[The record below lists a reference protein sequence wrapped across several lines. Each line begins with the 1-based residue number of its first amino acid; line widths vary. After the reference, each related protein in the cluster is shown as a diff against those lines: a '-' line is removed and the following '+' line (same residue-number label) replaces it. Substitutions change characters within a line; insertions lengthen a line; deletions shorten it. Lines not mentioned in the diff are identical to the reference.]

1 MTQPELTPQ
10 SIREEQ
16 QSISTGK
23 PPTRHRT
30 LLWPNS
36 SNQLRNAHLNPDDF
50 TPIRS
55 RFTPTGIDLTDP
67 RCAQVLALSRQAA
80 DLLDKRA
87 QLLSTLQPAMPAT
100 ATPDTAELQ
109 ATYAIPAEDSSA
121 LQRDAQGAIQES
133 SAEPHVSLPHD
144 NIQQPYDESPLS
156 QVASTTRPPQAQH
169 LTQPLQ
175 SLSDTQS
182 PQILQA
188 QQPLHTAHPTKTPQP
203 LQAAPSP
210 QAQQSSQATQLPHDA
225 QTTQPPHIAQPP
237 QTQQPT
243 QAAQSPRVPQSPQPP
258 QTQQPLPTA
267 QFAHS
272 AQALPPASQSQTSSV
287 QVLLL
292 VLGVSLTVL
301 AVAAFASLA
310 HFLFGDIGRAA
321 CIGIAGV
328 IALVASFVMAQRL
341 RVTAEGLA
349 WVGLVAIAID
359 ADLIGSIIADSVPSL
374 RGTVT
379 GGLILAAILTALG
392 LHLLSTFNKERPL
405 RAWSLY
411 IALTI
416 APTIAMLTDIPLLP
430 RYGTDALAGVCL
442 VALAAVDCLVPRLA
456 RIPERIIAL
465 TLTSILLTA
474 IALSGFDTSQTPRVT
489 VGFGAYL
496 AMLILTAAVWMR
508 DAARTASL
516 PTAVPTSSLTSP
528 IMPYGYPVPVRGDQP
543 SQAPTF
549 NPISPPTA
557 APSSWPPTVPSAP
570 PMPPISTMPTVPPVA
585 PSTLNA
591 AISLPSAARK
601 HNPETAMRWIMS
613 AFTTIVALS
622 MAALADDATPPFD
635 LIFALFGA
643 MMTIV
648 GWYWMRMRPWL
659 RSWPALGPGLLLML
673 VPPWL
678 MTLSHVVPPMPRAPL
693 LFALALAVLLV
704 GARLGWQAP
713 VILGAIMLIT
723 HTLTQLWPWIALIST
738 GFWWI
743 WLLLAG
749 IILIAAAA
757 RYESGIRSMKSLARR
772 IAQLR

>member
-10 SIREEQ
+10 PIREEQ
-16 QSISTGK
+16 QSTSTGK
-23 PPTRHRT
+23 PPTRHKT

-87 QLLSTLQPAMPAT
+87 QLLSTLQPTTPT
-100 ATPDTAELQ
+100 TTTPDTAELQ
-109 ATYAIPAEDSSA
+109 TTYAIPAEDSSA
-121 LQRDAQGAIQES
+121 LQRDAQEAIQEP
-133 SAEPHVSLPHD
+133 SAEPHISLPHD
-144 NIQQPYDESPLS
+144 NIQQPYDESQLS
-156 QVASTTRPPQAQH
+156 QVASTARLPQAQH
-169 LTQPLQ
+169 ITQPLQ

-188 QQPLHTAHPTKTPQP
+188 
-203 LQAAPSP
+203 
-210 QAQQSSQATQLPHDA
+210 
-225 QTTQPPHIAQPP
+225 TQPPHIAQPP

-243 QAAQSPRVPQSPQPP
+243 QAAQSPQLP
-258 QTQQPLPTA
+258 QTQQPLQTA

-272 AQALPPASQSQTSSV
+272 AQAMPPAPQSQTSSV

-292 VLGVSLTVL
+292 VLGVGLTVL

-328 IALVASFVMAQRL
+328 IALATSFVMAQRL

-392 LHLLSTFNKERPL
+392 LHLLSTFNKKRPL

-474 IALSGFDTSQTPRVT
+474 LALGDFDTSQTPKVA
-489 VGFGAYL
+489 VGFGVYL

-508 DAARTASL
+508 DAARAASP
-516 PTAVPTSSLTSP
+516 PTAVPTSSLTAP
-528 IMPYGYPVPVRGDQP
+528 IMPYGYPVPARGDQP

-549 NPISPPTA
+549 NPISPQTA
-557 APSSWPPTVPSAP
+557 APSSWPPAV
-570 PMPPISTMPTVPPVA
+570 PPISTMPTTPTVPPVT
-585 PSTLNA
+585 PLTLNA

-601 HNPETAMRWIMS
+601 HNPETAIRWIMS